1 MKQKQYN
8 AFEIEFKDNTLNKE
22 DFLNMDETD
31 KSNYLDFLREKEIRL
46 RERAENEKKRP
57 KLVAKLNKD
66 ADKIRDFLQLIDEER
81 EQKKEE
87 QELPVNDDVKR
98 TQKQQEARDSY
109 LDPGINK
116 QINTFIEQNGLEG
129 HRIFYSRA
137 TGQLIDNS
145 AAGEAI
151 ATVKEKNGI
160 LTITRDNIIDQIK
173 AAEQQALDDVKEAV
187 GAADDFSRVYM
198 VHKKNGNNTI
208 YADFQKGKK
217 KETLPIREFYFQKT
231 SFTKES
237 REAMYKGAEAV
248 AERLKERIA
257 NAVLKADQYL
267 KEKLHLE
274 EEKEEALEEE
284 AVNEEEEKEIEKE
297 TEREE
302 ETEEEIPTE
311 EESSKPILYMGKD
324 ISEALQ
330 ETKNRHEIENEDMIF
345 HVDGMDFDMKNIKG
359 YTLIA
364 IDQSMNLKGF
374 DPQSLTVLY
383 DSRENYGF
391 VVGNIIGENADICV
405 RLGDIDV
412 DKNIEYLTDRDIYE
426 QIEQSKQIKKEA
438 PEHAPTESRQG
449 VTGET
454 IKKPET
460 EKMKET
466 RQKKVDEF
474 DLHAQEFDI
483 SSTWKAPAAHEMD
496 AIKVVCSK
504 EGDFFATLDSD
515 GNIHDGKSDHVVDAT
530 SDVGKN
536 LIESLDQIAI
546 ASGVERDNLV
556 IVDGC
561 SYVTTTDGRQ
571 VGILSPDG
579 EVLATEIDIQ
589 EQQILFNFAKEHSI
603 ALKDIDTNGK
613 VIFNKENQTILAEFH
628 ESVQEN
634 ILSGDKLEINLNE
647 KAIRE
652 MKEPDDR
659 TETVEQEEKK
669 AAESGNDR
677 DTVEKKDDD
686 REEEEVP
693 FDEAFDFDMDF
704 GDL

>member
-8 AFEIEFKDNTLNKE
+8 AFEIEFKDHTLDKE
-22 DFLNMDETD
+22 EFLNMDETD
-31 KSNYLDFLREKEIRL
+31 KANYLDFLKEKENRL
-46 RERAENEKKRP
+46 RERAGNEKKRP
-57 KLVAKLNKD
+57 KLAEKLNKD
-66 ADKIRDFLQLIDEER
+66 ADKIHSFLQLVDKER
-81 EQKKEE
+81 EEKKEE
-87 QELPVNDDVKR
+87 QEFSADDVKR
-98 TQKQQEARDSY
+98 TKKQQEARDSY

-116 QINTFIEQNGLEG
+116 QINIFIEQNGLEG
-129 HRIFYSRA
+129 HRIFYNRA

-151 ATVKEKNGI
+151 ASVKEKNGI
-160 LTITRDNIIDQIK
+160 LTITRDKIIDQIK
-173 AAEQQALDDVKEAV
+173 AAEQQALDDVEEAV
-187 GAADDFSRVYM
+187 GNADDFSKVYM

-208 YADFQKGKK
+208 YADFQKGKE

-231 SFTKES
+231 SFTKEH
-237 REAMYKGAEAV
+237 REAMYKEAEAV
-248 AERLKERIA
+248 AERLKDRIA
-257 NAVLKADQYL
+257 NAILKTDERL

-274 EEKEEALEEE
+274 EEQEETLEEE
-284 AVNEEEEKEIEKE
+284 VEEISEEKIQEE

-302 ETEEEIPTE
+302 EKEEEMPAE
-311 EESSKPILYMGKD
+311 EEKPSRPVLYMGKD
-324 ISEALQ
+324 ISEALR
-330 ETKNRHEIENEDMIF
+330 ETKNRHEIENEDMVF

-364 IDQSMNLKGF
+364 IDQSMELKGF

-383 DSRENYGF
+383 DSRKNYGF

-405 RLGDIDV
+405 RFGNIDA
-412 DKNIEYLTDRDIYE
+412 DKNIEYLADRDIYE
-426 QIEQSKQIKKEA
+426 QIEQSKMIKKTA
-438 PEHAPTESRQG
+438 PERTSAESRQEAAKE
-449 VTGET
+449 TG
-454 IKKPET
+454 KKPKMEET
-460 EKMKET
+460 KGVQQKEA
-466 RQKKVDEF
+466 DEF

-496 AIKVVCSK
+496 AIKVVCSV
-504 EGDFFATLDSD
+504 EGDFFATIDSD
-515 GNIHDGKSDHVVDAT
+515 GNIHDGKSEHVVDAK

-579 EVLATEIDIQ
+579 EVLATEIDIR
-589 EQQILFNFAKEHSI
+589 EQQILFDFAKEHSI

-613 VIFNKENQTILAEFH
+613 VIFDKESQTILAEFH

-634 ILSGDKLEINLNE
+634 ILSGDKLEMNLDE
-647 KAIRE
+647 KAISE
-652 MKEPDDR
+652 MKEFGDRAEAADHEENGISEPD
-659 TETVEQEEKK
+659 
-669 AAESGNDR
+669 NDR
-677 DTVEKKDDD
+677 GTGEEKDDD
-686 REEEEVP
+686 REEVP

-704 GDL
+704 GDR